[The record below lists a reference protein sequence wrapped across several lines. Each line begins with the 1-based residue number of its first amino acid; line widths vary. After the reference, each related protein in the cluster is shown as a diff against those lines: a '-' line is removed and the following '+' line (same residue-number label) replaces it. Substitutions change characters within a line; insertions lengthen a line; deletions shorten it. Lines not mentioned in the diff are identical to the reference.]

1 MANLTTS
8 TRLTLLLE
16 KMCHSA
22 SEQNKLDTNH
32 TLILVFQSS
41 MWDLK
46 HIKMSKRLKR
56 GDAREDG
63 KVFWGYAKRYK
74 NGEYWVSPEQLEEK
88 RNISTKA
95 YYCWRKKNKKC
106 ASEIRKRY
114 RNKKRA
120 TDSVY
125 LLKDRVRNLTTQAF
139 RINGYS
145 KKSRTH
151 ELLGCSWEFLKN
163 YIEQRFKD
171 GMTWGNRSKW
181 HIDHIIPL
189 SSANSEKELYKLFH
203 YTNLQPLWAIENLQK
218 KNKINKQLT
227 FA

>member
-1 MANLTTS
+1 MNI
-8 TRLTLLLE
+8 
-16 KMCHSA
+16 CH
-22 SEQNKLDTNH
+22 
-32 TLILVFQSS
+32 
-41 MWDLK
+41 
-46 HIKMSKRLKR
+46 KR
-56 GDAREDG
+56 GEVRDDG
-63 KVFWGYAKRYK
+63 KIFWTYQKGYK
-74 NGEYWVSPEQLEEK
+74 NGERWITKESFDKWINVERNNQKKRRIEK
-88 RNISTKA
+88 SELIKQELKAWRLANKDKWNAIRN
-95 YYCWRKKNKKC
+95 
-106 ASEIRKRY
+106 RY

>member
-1 MANLTTS
+1 MNI
-8 TRLTLLLE
+8 
-16 KMCHSA
+16 CH
-22 SEQNKLDTNH
+22 
-32 TLILVFQSS
+32 
-41 MWDLK
+41 
-46 HIKMSKRLKR
+46 KR
-56 GDAREDG
+56 GEVRDDG
-63 KVFWGYAKRYK
+63 KIFWTYQKGYK
-74 NGEYWVSPEQLEEK
+74 NGERWITKESFDKWINVERNNQKKRRIEK
-88 RNISTKA
+88 SELIKQELKAWRLANKDKWNAIRNR
-95 YYCWRKKNKKC
+95 YRKK
-106 ASEIRKRY
+106 KRT
-114 RNKKRA
+114 N
-120 TDSVY
+120 DSVY